1 MIGRRSLSRTV
12 GKKRKSKRVQMKT
25 ENITAEVTRTDRSM
39 IDRYLRLLRGIN
51 VGTEWFGGVL
61 LVVMSLITL
70 ASVLSRY
77 VANVSFAWIEEG
89 AVFIMVWVV
98 VFGASLAIEARHMIA
113 VEALASRFFGVPLKI
128 LKTLVGL
135 ISMAFISVLIW
146 AGWNMT
152 EIAEMQF
159 SPTLPWLSMF
169 WVYVAIPVGGGL
181 MLLNFLGNTLK
192 IWTQEQADK
201 QSEVLE

>member
-1 MIGRRSLSRTV
+1 
-12 GKKRKSKRVQMKT
+12 MKT
-25 ENITAEVTRTDRSM
+25 ESITVEATGANRSL
-39 IDRYLRLLRGIN
+39 IDRYQGVLRGIN
-51 VGTEWFGGVL
+51 VGTELFGGVL
-61 LVVMSLITL
+61 MVFMSVVTL

-77 VANVSFAWIEEG
+77 IANVSFAWIEEG

-98 VFGASLAIEARHMIA
+98 VCGASLAIEARHMIA
-113 VEALASRFFGVPLKI
+113 VEALASRFSGVPLKI

-135 ISMAFISVLIW
+135 ISMAFIAVLIW

-192 IWTQEQADK
+192 IWTKEQTDEEL
-201 QSEVLE
+201 EVLE

>member
-1 MIGRRSLSRTV
+1 
-12 GKKRKSKRVQMKT
+12 
-25 ENITAEVTRTDRSM
+25 
-39 IDRYLRLLRGIN
+39 
-51 VGTEWFGGVL
+51 
-61 LVVMSLITL
+61 
-70 ASVLSRY
+70 
-77 VANVSFAWIEEG
+77 
-89 AVFIMVWVV
+89 
-98 VFGASLAIEARHMIA
+98 MIA
-113 VEALASRFFGVPLKI
+113 VEALASRFSGVPLKI

-135 ISMAFISVLIW
+135 ISMAFIAVLIW

-192 IWTQEQADK
+192 IWTKEQTDEEL
-201 QSEVLE
+201 EVLE

>member
-1 MIGRRSLSRTV
+1 
-12 GKKRKSKRVQMKT
+12 MKV
-25 ENITAEVTRTDRSM
+25 EAMKVESTRGNHPL
-39 IDRYLRLLRGIN
+39 IEGYLGLLRRVN
-51 VGTEWFGGVL
+51 AGTEWFGGVL
-61 LVVMSLITL
+61 LVVMSVITL

-98 VFGASLAIEARHMIA
+98 VAGASLAIEARHMIA
-113 VEALASRFFGVPLKI
+113 VEALASRFSGVPLKI

-135 ISMAFISVLIW
+135 ISMAFIAILIW

-152 EIAEMQF
+152 EVAAMQY

-181 MLLNFLGNTLK
+181 MLLNFFGNTLK
-192 IWTQEQADK
+192 IWAQA
-201 QSEVLE
+201 QSDEDLEVLE